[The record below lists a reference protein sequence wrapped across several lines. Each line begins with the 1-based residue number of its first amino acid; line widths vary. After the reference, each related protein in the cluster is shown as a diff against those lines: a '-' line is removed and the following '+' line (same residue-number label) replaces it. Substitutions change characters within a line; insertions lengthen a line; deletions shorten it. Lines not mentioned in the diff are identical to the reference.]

1 MKKKGISD
9 KYSDTELSKK
19 IKLMEHIEKN
29 LDIPDDYLFG
39 YKKSEALVTMI
50 RTPNNTFPVFWYN
63 KKNEDNAPFPRF

>member
-1 MKKKGISD
+1 
-9 KYSDTELSKK
+9 
-19 IKLMEHIEKN
+19 MEHIEKN